1 MPWSWTLWKSKQKG
15 PKGSASLSFSFSCAN
30 DVMPDHSCFL
40 VAGVQV
46 GATADC
52 NRLRIRAVPKTRRK
66 ERRRDA
72 GTNIHNRRGLPE
84 LPQPQVLHTR
94 FQLRVCPPATPTH
107 VSTPGR
113 GHREDVDVGPGPETL
128 QPVSFRVLR
137 RFHAVFSRDAWTRT
151 RLESVPA
158 MREGEKE
165 VVASVSVRRRV
176 DKVPAQ
182 DHFLFGAVERGICME
197 YWAVGKWEDHGGD
210 SRQGLSRALLTVF
223 LGFFS

>member
-15 PKGSASLSFSFSCAN
+15 LKGSASLSFSFSCAN

-84 LPQPQVLHTR
+84 LPQPQVLHTI
-94 FQLRVCPPATPTH
+94 FNWEFVPPLLPPTSRH
-107 VSTPGR
+107 LAAVTGRMWTWVQGQRLCSLSHFESSGDFMQYLAEMLGQELVWSPFRQWGR
-113 GHREDVDVGPGPETL
+113 GKKRSSQVCRLEGVWTRFRPKIISCLEQWRGGYAWSIGPWGNEKIMVEIQDKASVGP
-128 QPVSFRVLR
+128 
-137 RFHAVFSRDAWTRT
+137 
-151 RLESVPA
+151 
-158 MREGEKE
+158 
-165 VVASVSVRRRV
+165 
-176 DKVPAQ
+176 
-182 DHFLFGAVERGICME
+182 
-197 YWAVGKWEDHGGD
+197 Y
-210 SRQGLSRALLTVF
+210 
-223 LGFFS
+223 